1 MPRYAPP
8 ISYAEGDRMPLPLV
22 GTLQRDLSLPSDNVI
37 SFSIDPGE
45 VVAAGQGGLTA
56 RSERA

>member
-1 MPRYAPP
+1 
-8 ISYAEGDRMPLPLV
+8 MPLPLV